1 MGGLPTLENIE
12 LRCAAHNQYQA
23 DRDFGRA
30 FMDARRGNLDGA
42 RTFPGECRAVD
53 RGTMAAAP

>member
-1 MGGLPTLENIE
+1 MGGPPTSENIE

-23 DRDFGRA
+23 DLDFGRA
-30 FMDARRGNLDGA
+30 FMDAKRGNLADA

-53 RGTMAAAP
+53 RGAMAAAP

>member
-1 MGGLPTLENIE
+1 MGGPPTPANIE

-23 DRDFGRA
+23 DLDFGRA
-30 FMDARRGNLDGA
+30 FMHAKRGNLADA

-53 RGTMAAAP
+53 GGAMAAAP